1 MADNSEPPAAAI
13 DSATDDTPT
22 SKAGRNLPAAIGVG
36 VAIGAVALITLFTVK
51 WTFAIFGLL
60 AVCIGA
66 YELINAFAAAGI
78 KVARTPIY
86 VGAVATVVMAYEFDV
101 VGHLMVFGLI
111 VLSAIIWRIRRGT
124 EGYVKDVTAT
134 VFTAAYLPFMLGFA
148 ILILAAPMGPQL
160 IVVFVAL
167 TISND
172 IGGYATGVLFGKHP
186 IAPQVSPKKS
196 WEGFAGSAVFQSL
209 IGAWL
214 FVWLLDA
221 PWWQGVVAGLVMT
234 VTATAGD
241 FAESAIKR
249 DLGVKDLGHI
259 LPGHGGVMDR
269 LDSLIPNAFVAWLL
283 FAIFGLLPAVS

>member
-1 MADNSEPPAAAI
+1 VTDQPDAAVEPAAKK
-13 DSATDDTPT
+13 

-36 VAIGAVALITLFTVK
+36 VAIGAIALLTLFTWK
-51 WTFAIFGLL
+51 WTFAIFGLV
-60 AVCIGA
+60 AVTIGI
-66 YELINAFAAAGI
+66 YEVVNAFAAAGI
-78 KVARTPIY
+78 KIARTPIY
-86 VGAVATVVMAYEFDV
+86 LGAVATVIMAYQFGV
-101 VGHLMVFGLI
+101 VGHIMVFGLMVI
-111 VLSAIIWRIRRGT
+111 SALIWRIRRGT
-124 EGYVKDVTAT
+124 DGYVKDVTAT

-148 ILILAAPMGPQL
+148 ILILAAPLGPQL
-160 IVVFVAL
+160 TVVFVAL

-196 WEGFAGSAVFQSL
+196 WEGLAGSAFFQAAV
-209 IGAWL
+209 GAWL

-221 PWWQGVVAGLVMT
+221 PWWQGVIAGLIMT

-241 FAESAIKR
+241 FTESAIKR
-249 DLGVKDLGHI
+249 DLGVKDLGNI

-283 FAIFGLLPAVS
+283 FAIFGLIPAVN